1 MHWDRWNGLRA
12 RDFFIL
18 LMLIVVSTIFSV
30 SGFAT
35 PDATAQSG
43 KTGDEGYIVK
53 LGYYNCDHMTAA
65 PVAKEAG
72 IFDQLGLKVE
82 VIGNAKVPEAM
93 AAGQMDVGYI
103 GFERVV
109 RAYIKGCPIF
119 ISAMNHLGGSYYLV
133 LRNDIYEQYK
143 KDPKSLLKRKLALGT
158 DPEKNSPEWVTFAKK
173 VGLPV
178 EGKNYEVFNM
188 SDKDE
193 FLALKTGSL
202 DGYMTCDP
210 WGSMAEHDKCGH
222 IVPEFTATRMP
233 TGKWGVCCVLSM
245 NRNFTEAHPEIA
257 KKMILAHTKAIQ
269 FIYTHPL
276 RAAEIFSKSYSVPLE
291 VALMTIFKKTVEE
304 DRTMQWDI
312 SSDNVKE
319 AVNWNLD
326 AKTLEGAAAIQD
338 YVDTS
343 FLQQAGP
350 DNFERFIKE
359 KVDPVFP
366 LGMSYDA
373 WKKKAYEIEG
383 KTLQAA
389 L

>member
-1 MHWDRWNGLRA
+1 MGQDRTRNFQSAALC
-12 RDFFIL
+12 IL
-18 LMLIVVSTIFSV
+18 VMLVAVFTIFPV
-30 SGFAT
+30 PGFAP
-35 PDATAQSG
+35 PDAAAQTG
-43 KTGDEGYIVK
+43 KTGDRDYVVK

-72 IFDQLGLKVE
+72 IFDELGLKVE

-133 LRNDIYEQYK
+133 LRNDLYEDYR
-143 KDPKSLLKRKLALGT
+143 KDPMSLLKKKLALGT
-158 DPEKNSPEWVTFAKK
+158 DPEKSSPEWVTFARK
-173 VGLPV
+173 VGLPI
-178 EGKNYEVFNM
+178 EGKNYQVFNM

-269 FIYTHPL
+269 FIYTRPL

-312 SSDNVKE
+312 TSENVKE

-343 FLQQAGP
+343 YLRQAGVA
-350 DNFERFIKE
+350 DFERFIKE
-359 KVDPVFP
+359 KVDPLFP
-366 LGMSYDA
+366 LGMTYDV

-383 KTLQAA
+383 KTFQAA